1 MARKK
6 AHTRAE
12 IIRCASELFLA
23 RGYEATSVQDI
34 TDMADISPGTF
45 YLHFSSKA
53 DLALTHFHGWVDDLL
68 SIARGRPVGE
78 TPDQMLIATLEELA
92 SRGYVSSQLP
102 RDNQG
107 NPILPIAMAVL
118 FAEQSPEVAGRIYQA
133 LVGTQRALAALF
145 AERLSLPPGSFE
157 PWMIASGFVASWF
170 AAVHGFAALLEEG
183 GNPPPPDA
191 LAVRT
196 VDVITSGLGRLWS
209 VPD

>member
-1 MARKK
+1 
-6 AHTRAE
+6 
-12 IIRCASELFLA
+12 LFLA